1 MPHLP
6 WGDYLREVGSAPLKF
21 WALEPHFMWDWYVN
35 MSKIVSAV
43 PWNCQHGA
51 KNLACH
57 GDFLSMCKWGFTDWF
72 WKVPSRGGE
81 WSIKIFNSSQNLP
94 LLDLLAKFKWL
105 LACSSSPNFAVAR
118 MLAFLSVLLDIL
130 WIFRWI
136 KVKVI
141 LYGA

>member
-1 MPHLP
+1 MKDKACQQMSFKPHLHALKNAARHAKFSAP
-6 WGDYLREVGSAPLKF
+6 CLIYLWGDYLREVVSAPLKF

-35 MSKIVSAV
+35 MSKIVRAV

-81 WSIKIFNSSQNLP
+81 WSIKIFTSSQNFTFAR
-94 LLDLLAKFKWL
+94 LARK
-105 LACSSSPNFAVAR
+105 
-118 MLAFLSVLLDIL
+118 I
-130 WIFRWI
+130 
-136 KVKVI
+136 
-141 LYGA
+141 